1 MNEFAICEYEEKYKD
16 DLIAMILGIQQ
27 KEFGI
32 AITREDQPD
41 LEEISQYYQQGN
53 GNFWVALYEEGVV
66 GTIGLIDIGNQ
77 QGALRKM
84 FVKLDYRGAEYGVA
98 QALLQE
104 LIRWSAGHGVQT
116 VYLGTTDKFKAAHRF
131 YEKNGF
137 TRIEKAGLPP
147 GFPVMKVDTVFYRA
161 AATR

>member
-1 MNEFAICEYEEKYKD
+1 MREFAICEYEAKYKD
-16 DLIAMILGIQQ
+16 DLIAMILSIQQ

-32 AITREDQPD
+32 KITREDQPD
-41 LEEISQYYQQGN
+41 LEEISRYYQQGK
-53 GNFWVALYEEGVV
+53 GNFWVAVHEESVI

-77 QGALRKM
+77 QAALRKM
-84 FVKLDYRGAEYGVA
+84 FVKSAFRGPEHGVA

-104 LIRWSAGHGVQT
+104 LMGWSAAHGVQT

-137 TRIEKAGLPP
+137 VRIEKEGLPTE
-147 GFPVMKVDTVFYRA
+147 FSVMKVDTVFYRA
-161 AATR
+161 TTN

>member
-16 DLIAMILGIQQ
+16 DLIAMILDIQQ

-32 AITREDQPD
+32 TIAREDQPD
-41 LEEISQYYQQGN
+41 LEKISRYYQQGN
-53 GNFWVALYEEGVV
+53 GNFWVALHEESVI

-77 QGALRKM
+77 QAAIRKM
-84 FVKLDYRGAEYGVA
+84 FVKSDFRGAEQGVA

-104 LIRWSAGHGVQT
+104 LIGWSAAHGVQT

-137 TRIEKAGLPP
+137 SRIEKAALPTE
-147 GFPVMKVDTVFYRA
+147 FPVMKVDTVFYRA
-161 AATR
+161 ASN